1 MTPTRAEAFCARTD
15 LLLRM
20 LDGNL
25 SRYCSEHVKDEVRR
39 ILHYVEPPLE
49 PSCDGLAEAD
59 E

>member
-1 MTPTRAEAFCARTD
+1 MSPARAEAFCARTD

-25 SRYCSEHVKDEVRR
+25 SHYCSEHVKDEVRR
-39 ILHYVEPPLE
+39 ILHYIEPPLE
-49 PSCDGLAEAD
+49 PTGDDLAEAD